1 MSRVHPSGCPT
12 DIKNYL
18 LCAFGTVIFSNFD
31 NMERSLYE
39 SRLKAARD
47 AYAQKEWALE
57 KGLLQGREEGMQQG
71 LQKGRE
77 EGKAEGEAKA
87 RKELFALLDEDTLR
101 EVKKKLKI
109 S

>member
-39 SRLKAARD
+39 SRLKVARD
-47 AYAQKEWALE
+47 EYARVKWAKK
-57 KGLLQGREEGMQQG
+57 KGLMEGR
-71 LQKGRE
+71 
-77 EGKAEGEAKA
+77 AECEA
-87 RKELFALLDEDTLR
+87 RMSELFALLESGVSL
-101 EVKKKLKI
+101 EEAKKQLKL